1 MTKCL
6 WGAAMSAAQA
16 EGAYLEDG
24 KGLDIFDTL
33 DQSGE
38 RAAKR
43 FPRPEKGRYYP
54 SHEGPD
60 FYHHMEEDLRLMK
73 ECGLECFR
81 TSFSWARIFPTG
93 LETEPNEK
101 GLRFYDRM
109 IDLCRQYEIEPII
122 TLSHL
127 EMPYELFEVT
137 GGWEDRRC
145 IDSFLRYAV
154 TVFER
159 YKGKIRY
166 YITFNEINCT
176 IHFPLIVGVGVDRSD
191 NPMQCKYQATHHV
204 MIANCLAVRALR
216 RIDPQAQIGAM
227 TAYGPVYP
235 LTPDPRDVKKAEEVE
250 RENLFVSDTL
260 IRGHYPY
267 YMKRFLRENGIELN
281 VTPEDEELLSSC
293 RIDFLA
299 MSYYNTNAETVT
311 KDARAAGG
319 NLFGGVKNPYLEETQ
334 WGWQIDPLGIRI
346 LLNKL
351 AQRYD
356 NFPLMIVENGIGAK
370 DRVEDGQIHDDYRIS
385 YLSDHLKQVREAL
398 EDGVELI
405 AYTMWS
411 FIDLVSASG
420 GKMSKRYGLVYVDR
434 DDDGKGTNKRI
445 CKDSYYWYRDFLRK
459 MKESQGEKSSQ
470 GQKK

>member
-1 MTKCL
+1 MSRCL

-16 EGAYLEDG
+16 EGAYLTDG

-33 DQSGE
+33 DQGKD
-38 RAAKR
+38 RARKR
-43 FPRPEKGRYYP
+43 FPRPKAGKYYP
-54 SHEGPD
+54 SHQGPD
-60 FYHHMEEDLRLMK
+60 FYHHMEEDLRRMK

-81 TSFSWARIFPTG
+81 TSFSWARVFPTG
-93 LETEPNEK
+93 LEEEPNEA

-109 IDLCRQYEIEPII
+109 IELCLQYEIEPII

-127 EMPYELFEVT
+127 EMPYELFET
-137 GGWEDRRC
+137 YGGWEDRRC

-176 IHFPLIVGVGVDRSD
+176 IHFPLIVGVGVDRSE
-191 NPMQCKYQATHHV
+191 NPLQCQYQATHHV
-204 MIANCLAVRALR
+204 MMANCLAVQALR
-216 RIDPQAQIGAM
+216 RIDPAAKIGAM

-235 LTPDPRDVKKAEEVE
+235 LTPNPADVKKASEVE

-267 YMKRFLRENGIELN
+267 YMKRFMEEKGISLEIM
-281 VTPEDEELLSSC
+281 PEDETILRDY

-299 MSYYNTNAETVT
+299 VSYYNTNAETAGERGEST
-311 KDARAAGG
+311 GG
-319 NLFGGVKNPYLEETQ
+319 NLFGGVKNPYLKETE
-334 WGWQIDPLGIRI
+334 WGWQIDPVGIRI
-346 LLNKL
+346 LLNRL

-356 NFPLMIVENGIGAK
+356 NFPLMIVENGIGAR
-370 DRVEDGQIHDDYRIS
+370 DQVEDEKIHDDYRID
-385 YLSDHLKQVREAL
+385 YLKEHLKQVQEAL
-398 EDGVELI
+398 ADGVELI

-434 DDDGKGTNKRI
+434 DDEGNGTNRRI
-445 CKDSYYWYRDFLRK
+445 CKDSFYWYRDYIK
-459 MKESQGEKSSQ
+459 N
-470 GQKK
+470 QKTLG